1 MASGIHDHAALWQ
14 QVKQGDRTAFDQV
27 YHLYAAP
34 IFSMVYKHIRSRAD
48 AGDITQE
55 VFMDLWDKKADITIQ
70 SSLFNYL
77 YSIARNR
84 TLRYIKRNAA
94 RPESLD
100 LLQEL
105 LNEQGMPLVFQEA
118 YSASVIRT
126 MESSVANEIAGLP
139 AQMKKVYHLN
149 QEAGMSVPEIAEL
162 LLISPNT
169 VKNHL
174 SKVRKRLRQAV
185 SRLTFLFFMFFIV
198 LLTAAR
204 WLVI

>member
-1 MASGIHDHAALWQ
+1 MTSGNHDHAALWQ

-34 IFSMVYKHIRSRAD
+34 VFAMVYKHIHSRAD

-55 VFMDLWDKKADITIQ
+55 VFMDLWDKRADITIQ

-77 YSIARNR
+77 YSVARNR
-84 TLRYIKRNAA
+84 TFRYIKRNAA
-94 RPESLD
+94 RPESLE

-105 LNEQGMPLVFQEA
+105 LNEQDMPLVFQEA
-118 YSASVIRT
+118 YSASAIRT
-126 MESSVANEIAGLP
+126 MESSVASEIAGLP
-139 AQMKKVYHLN
+139 AQMKKVYQLN
-149 QEAGMSVPEIAEL
+149 QEAGMNVNEIAEL

-174 SKVRKRLRQAV
+174 SKVRKRLRQTV
-185 SRLTFLFFMFFIV
+185 SRLTFLLFTLFIV
-198 LLTAAR
+198 LLTVAG
-204 WLVI
+204 LVVV